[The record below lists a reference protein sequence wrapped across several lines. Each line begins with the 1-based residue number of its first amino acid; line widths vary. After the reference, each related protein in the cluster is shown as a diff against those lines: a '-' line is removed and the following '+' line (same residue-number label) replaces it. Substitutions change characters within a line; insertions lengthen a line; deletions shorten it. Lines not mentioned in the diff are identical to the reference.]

1 MVCLSLFTCRISPLV
16 SVTLLTSVSQFSDIG
31 YMFRGAS
38 SFNQDIS
45 GWDGKQYTD
54 AACCFVLA
62 SLAAMAVSCRSA

>member
-1 MVCLSLFTCRISPLV
+1 MV
-16 SVTLLTSVSQFSDIG
+16 TSIRQ
-31 YMFRGAS
+31 MFYYAN

-62 SLAAMAVSCRSA
+62 SLAAMAVSYRPARGA